1 MVAFPCKN
9 SAPVKGITLS
19 TRVGR
24 LSRTHFELGFSVNAS
39 ITLGRKV
46 REQKGAWVRALERF
60 NIVVTKAAASKPAAQ
75 LLGTNRF
82 VGSIMQ
88 TTMNQKMENW
98 SNSLWRNEQVRR
110 ADQALLPTPA
120 HSFVACGRARVPH
133 APACVKWKEWW

>member
-1 MVAFPCKN
+1 MVAFPCKIG
-9 SAPVKGITLS
+9 APVTGITLS

-24 LSRTHFELGFSVNAS
+24 LSETHSDTGFQLTQV
-39 ITLGRKV
+39 TLGRKV

-98 SNSLWRNEQVRR
+98 SDSLWRNEQVHRD
-110 ADQALLPTPA
+110 DQSLLPLLV
-120 HSFVACGRARVPH
+120 HSFIACGRTRRPH

>member
-39 ITLGRKV
+39 TTLRRKV

-60 NIVVTKAAASKPAAQ
+60 NIVVTKAAAIESAAQ
-75 LLGTNRF
+75 LLGTN
-82 VGSIMQ
+82 VYGVEIVK
-88 TTMNQKMENW
+88 NHENKQ
-98 SNSLWRNEQVRR
+98 SQLDSLFNR
-110 ADQALLPTPA
+110 
-120 HSFVACGRARVPH
+120 
-133 APACVKWKEWW
+133 

>member
-1 MVAFPCKN
+1 M
-9 SAPVKGITLS
+9 
-19 TRVGR
+19 
-24 LSRTHFELGFSVNAS
+24 
-39 ITLGRKV
+39 

-98 SNSLWRNEQVRR
+98 SNSLWRNEQVHRD
-110 ADQALLPTPA
+110 DQSLLPLLV
-120 HSFVACGRARVPH
+120 HSFIACGRTRRPH
-133 APACVKWKEWW
+133 V